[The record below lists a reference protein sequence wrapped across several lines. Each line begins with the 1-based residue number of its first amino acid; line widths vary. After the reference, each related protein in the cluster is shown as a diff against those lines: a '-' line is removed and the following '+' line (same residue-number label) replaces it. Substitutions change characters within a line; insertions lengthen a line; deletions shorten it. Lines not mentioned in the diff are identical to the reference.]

1 MKKIISLII
10 IIVTLSTS
18 IFVFSTNVFCDEM
31 DTQNTINNVTY
42 VKESENGKTFYSIM
56 SFENDKNPKKVQ
68 KEITVLEQIDGIPVR
83 KICNF
88 DFHNDYNNSIIE
100 TINLP
105 DTIEYIDSYA
115 FLNMKNLK
123 KINIPKNIKIL
134 DENAFR
140 NCTSLEEVVF
150 PKKKFKIRAN
160 AFWNCKKLKKVD
172 LGNVTMIEH
181 SAFYNCKSLKKLKLP
196 KTLKVT
202 GYCFLWGTPVTS
214 LVAPKNLH
222 YKGNSFNNL
231 KKLKTITFKSLD
243 YGFVEGAFYNCKSL
257 KEVHLESVKKFNN
270 FKVGSETF
278 SNTKSGIKFFVRNKK
293 LAKILYNG
301 LNKSKIK
308 SAKIYVN
315 KKLIYKTK

>member
-1 MKKIISLII
+1 MKKIISLIMI
-10 IIVTLSTS
+10 IS
-18 IFVFSTNVFCDEM
+18 IFASGLSCISCRAENDE
-31 DTQNTINNVTY
+31 DLVINNVVY
-42 VKESENGKTFYSIM
+42 FKP
-56 SFENDKNPKKVQ
+56 NPKEPYYAVYAFEKNSE
-68 KEITVLEQIDGIPVR
+68 KEVTVLDQINGIPVR
-83 KICNF
+83 KIYNPNF
-88 DFHNDYNNSIIE
+88 ESSYNESIE

-123 KINIPKNIKIL
+123 KINIPKNIKII

-140 NCTSLEEVVF
+140 NCTSLEEVIF
-150 PKKKFKIRAN
+150 PKKKFKIRAK